1 MKNIG
6 IIIIVSKNRLTCSV
20 QTLILIP
27 NFIIKYFR
35 LNAACYQTHMI
46 TIIIQGICFCGIH
59 QFFSYAQFSKILINR
74 ESPNRGFIWNLNST
88 TDFFFVKCVMK
99 FTTET
104 ANDFFLALVF
114 IFGYPKVTIRIHP
127 IYLNFSHVYFCL
139 HPNRKRKYAFYKI
152 VSWKLC
158 IWQNAQS

>member
-1 MKNIG
+1 MKNIE
-6 IIIIVSKNRLTCSV
+6 IIIIFSENRLTCSV

-35 LNAACYQTHMI
+35 LNVACYQTHMI
-46 TIIIQGICFCGIH
+46 TIIIQGICFRSIH
-59 QFFSYAQFSKILINR
+59 QTFSYAQLSEILIDR
-74 ESPNRGFIWNLNST
+74 ESPNRSFIWKLNST
-88 TDFFFVKCVMK
+88 IDFFFMKCVMK
-99 FTTET
+99 STTQT

-127 IYLNFSHVYFCL
+127 IYLNLSHVYFCL
-139 HPNRKRKYAFYKI
+139 HPNRNRKYAFYKI

-158 IWQNAQS
+158 IG